1 MTVRTR
7 FAPSPTGYLH
17 VGGART
23 ALYSYLYAKHTGGN
37 YVLRIEDTDL
47 ERSTESA
54 VKAIFEGLEWLG
66 LKEDEGPFFQTQRF
80 PRYFEVIKQMLEQG
94 TAYRCYCSKE
104 RIENLRAEQE
114 ARKEKPRYDGKC
126 RHLTDQDISQPH
138 VIRFRNPDEGSV
150 VWDDLILDRIEIANS
165 ELDDFVIART
175 DGSPMYNFC
184 VVVDDLDMRITHV
197 VRGNDHVSNTP
208 KQINLLRAL
217 NAPVPQYG
225 HLPMILG
232 SDGQKLSKRHGAV
245 SVIQYRDEGFLP
257 QALLN
262 YLVRL
267 GWSHGDQEIFSME
280 EMIELFDLNKV
291 NKSAAAFDPKKLLW
305 LNHHYIKTLP
315 AEEVAQHLEWH
326 MADQS
331 IHTGEGPALADV
343 VRAQAERCDNLRTM
357 ASASRYFYQDVDE
370 YDEAAVAK
378 QFNATSKAALAGLLP
393 KLEALS
399 DWNAAAIHGAMD
411 AVCQEQ
417 SIGFG
422 KIGPALRI
430 ALTGAMASPSIDLTA
445 ELIGRERVIERVQ
458 NALKFIN
465 EKGI

>member
-1 MTVRTR
+1 MDN
-7 FAPSPTGYLH
+7 
-17 VGGART
+17 
-23 ALYSYLYAKHTGGN
+23 GN
-37 YVLRIEDTDL
+37 R
-47 ERSTESA
+47 
-54 VKAIFEGLEWLG
+54 
-66 LKEDEGPFFQTQRF
+66 
-80 PRYFEVIKQMLEQG
+80 
-94 TAYRCYCSKE
+94 
-104 RIENLRAEQE
+104 
-114 ARKEKPRYDGKC
+114 
-126 RHLTDQDISQPH
+126 
-138 VIRFRNPDEGSV
+138 
-150 VWDDLILDRIEIANS
+150 
-165 ELDDFVIART
+165 
-175 DGSPMYNFC
+175 
-184 VVVDDLDMRITHV
+184 
-197 VRGNDHVSNTP
+197 RG
-208 KQINLLRAL
+208 AL

-331 IHTGEGPALADV
+331 IHTGDGPALAEV

-357 ASASRYFYQDVDE
+357 ASASRYFYQDVDQ

-393 KLEALS
+393 KLQALS
-399 DWNAAAIHGAMD
+399 EWNAAAIHGAMD

-430 ALTGAMASPSIDLTA
+430 ALTGAMASPSIELTA

-458 NALKFIN
+458 NALKFIA

>member
-1 MTVRTR
+1 MIVRTR

-23 ALYSYLYAKHTGGN
+23 ALYSYLYAKRNGGK
-37 YVLRIEDTDL
+37 YGLRLEDTDL

-104 RIENLRAEQE
+104 RIDNLRAEQE
-114 ARKEKPRYDGKC
+114 VRKEKPRYDGKC
-126 RHLTDQDISQPH
+126 RHLKGQDTSQPH

-150 VWDDLILDRIEIANS
+150 VWDDLILDRIE
-165 ELDDFVIART
+165 
-175 DGSPMYNFC
+175 
-184 VVVDDLDMRITHV
+184 ITHV

-331 IHTGEGPALADV
+331 IHTGDGPALAEV

-357 ASASRYFYQDVDE
+357 ASASRYFYQDVDQ

-393 KLEALS
+393 KLQALS
-399 DWNAAAIHGAMD
+399 EWNAAAIHGAMD

-458 NALKFIN
+458 NALKFIA